1 MANLRSI
8 RYIVVHCTATPVN
21 TTVES
26 IKRYWK
32 EQRGWEDVP
41 GYHYLILRD
50 GTIIQLL
57 DERQNSNG
65 VYQHNFECVNIAY
78 IGGIDK
84 DGQPIDNRSEAQCHA
99 MFNKIVALTERYPK
113 AQVLGHRDFPEVKKA
128 CPCFDVR
135 SWLQNYEPEF
145 KQRA

>member
-1 MANLRSI
+1 MANLRNI

-32 EQRGWEDVP
+32 EQRGWGDVP

-50 GTIIQLL
+50 GSIIQLL
-57 DERQNSNG
+57 DESKNSYG
-65 VYQHNFECVNIAY
+65 VYHHNSECVSIAY
-78 IGGIDK
+78 LGGVDK
-84 DGQPIDNRSEAQCHA
+84 DGQPVDNRSEVQCHA

>member
-1 MANLRSI
+1 MTTFRNI
-8 RYIVVHCTATPVN
+8 NYIVIHCTATPVN

-32 EQRGWEDVP
+32 EVRGWGDVP

-50 GTIIQLL
+50 GSIIQLL
-57 DERQNSNG
+57 DERQNSYG
-65 VYQHNFECVNIAY
+65 VYHHNSECVSIAY
-78 IGGIDK
+78 LGGIDK

-113 AQVLGHRDFPEVKKA
+113 AEVLGHRDFPEVKKA

-135 SWLQNYEPEF
+135 NWLMNYEPEF

>member
-1 MANLRSI
+1 MTNLRNI

-26 IKRYWK
+26 IKKYWK
-32 EQRGWEDVP
+32 EVRGWGDTP

-57 DERQNSNG
+57 DERKNSYG
-65 VYQHNFECVNIAY
+65 VYHHNSECVSIAY
-78 IGGIDK
+78 LGGVDK
-84 DGQPIDNRSEAQCHA
+84 DGQPIDNRSETQCHA
-99 MFNKIVALTERYPK
+99 MFNKIVALTERYPT

>member
-1 MANLRSI
+1 MTTLRNI
-8 RYIVVHCTATPVN
+8 NYIVIHCTATPVN
-21 TTVES
+21 TTVDS

-32 EQRGWEDVP
+32 EVRGWGDVP

-50 GTIIQLL
+50 GSIIQLL
-57 DERQNSNG
+57 DEKQNSYG
-65 VYQHNFECVNIAY
+65 VYHHNSECVSIAY
-78 IGGIDK
+78 LGGVDK
-84 DGQPIDNRSEAQCHA
+84 DGQPIDNRSDAQCHA
-99 MFNKIVALTERYPK
+99 LFNKIVALTERYPK
-113 AQVLGHRDFPEVKKA
+113 AQLLGHRDFPEVKKA

>member
-1 MANLRSI
+1 MITLRNI
-8 RYIVVHCTATPVN
+8 NYIVIHCTATPVN

-32 EQRGWEDVP
+32 EVRGWGDVP

-50 GTIIQLL
+50 GSIIQLL
-57 DERQNSNG
+57 DEKQNSYG
-65 VYQHNFECVNIAY
+65 VYHHNSECVSIAY
-78 IGGIDK
+78 LGGIDK
-84 DGQPIDNRSEAQCHA
+84 DNQPIDNRSEAQCHA